1 MNKETLKTE
10 KIDSS
15 LLITF
20 TRPDEMNTFSG
31 KMMVEIMDTLDEAES
46 DDSVRSV
53 IFTGSGRAYCA
64 GADLSQGEKTFDW
77 SKRDKKVNGVARDT
91 GGMLTLKLYD
101 FKKPIIANILN
112 DIYSMNRISLPFDSI
127 GMIAGTLCAIHC
139 IATPFLFLLVTIL
152 IVHLGYLC
160 LFSRQNTH
168 YSTVLDPQLTC

>member
-101 FKKPIIANILN
+101 FKKPIIIKGKVTTSGIIKCFKSIKKIMIKAKV
-112 DIYSMNRISLPFDSI
+112 RINNSNVVNVNPK
-127 GMIAGTLCAIHC
+127 
-139 IATPFLFLLVTIL
+139 
-152 IVHLGYLC
+152 
-160 LFSRQNTH
+160 
-168 YSTVLDPQLTC
+168 

>member
-10 KIDSS
+10 KIDKS

-31 KMMVEIMDTLDEAES
+31 KMMVEIMETLDEAES

-53 IFTGSGRAYCA
+53 IFTGSGRAYCG

-77 SKRDKKVNGVARDT
+77 SKRDSKVNGVARDT

-101 FKKPIIANILN
+101 FKNPIIPPICNP
-112 DIYSMNRISLPFDSI
+112 SSL
-127 GMIAGTLCAIHC
+127 IAGLTANDLINVFRPSTINTLS
-139 IATPFLFLLVTIL
+139 F
-152 IVHLGYLC
+152 
-160 LFSRQNTH
+160 R
-168 YSTVLDPQLTC
+168 